1 LANDRTENGFTL
13 IEALVALA
21 IFGLAAVTLL
31 RLEGATLSG
40 TRLLERKVIA
50 QIVARNLAAEALTD
64 PVSVP
69 FGTTTGVENDADTA
83 WRWTRVTT
91 RMPDSRLQQIAISV
105 ADPGGGEAGSLVI
118 YRRVG

>member
-1 LANDRTENGFTL
+1 MTREKEGGFTL

-31 RLEGATLSG
+31 RLEGATMSS

-50 QIVARNLAAEALTD
+50 QIVARNLATEALTD
-64 PVSVP
+64 PVSPP
-69 FGTTTGVENDADTA
+69 FGTVSGVESNAGSE
-83 WRWTRVTT
+83 WRWTRRTT
-91 RMPDSRLQQIAISV
+91 RMGDTRLQRIAISV
-105 ADPGGGEAGSLVI
+105 ADPGGGEAAAVLL